1 MIVFNFIVVSIVIIN
16 CHCWHSPKSNIKRSS
31 FQSRALK
38 MELFEGNPV
47 GKFLWDSVWKLPIM
61 KLGPPGTSPTTF
73 GDNANVIKSNILQL
87 YGGFPSVDG
96 APIAEGEMGGFLEG
110 SAFLGLFKYYK
121 EVVCIC
127 RITLINEFYLWYSSV
142 YISPYVCYSTAAF
155 TSLSL
160 DQSHL

>member
-1 MIVFNFIVVSIVIIN
+1 MNLFNFIVISIVIMN
-16 CHCWHSPKSNIKRSS
+16 CHCWHSPKSRIKRSS

-47 GKFLWDSVWKLPIM
+47 GKFLWDTVWKLPIM
-61 KLGPPGTSPTTF
+61 KLGTPGTSPTTF

-110 SAFLGLFKYYK
+110 SAFLGLFKYHK
-121 EVVCIC
+121 EVMCIC
-127 RITLINEFYLWYSSV
+127 RITLINDSILPALFICVHISV
-142 YISPYVCYSTAAF
+142 CLV
-155 TSLSL
+155 
-160 DQSHL
+160 